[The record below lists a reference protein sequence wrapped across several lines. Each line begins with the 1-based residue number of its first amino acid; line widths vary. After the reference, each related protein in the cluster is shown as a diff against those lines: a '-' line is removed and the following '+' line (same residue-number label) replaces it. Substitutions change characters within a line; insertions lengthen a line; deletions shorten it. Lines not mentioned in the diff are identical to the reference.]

1 MRPQGLR
8 CVVVLVGFWIALV
21 LAVLHRVE
29 QHNLEPYASYLLL
42 IAAITLNQAV
52 IWAWR
57 CKIDKNLKMETIEE
71 TAV

>member
-1 MRPQGLR
+1 
-8 CVVVLVGFWIALV
+8 V
-21 LAVLHRVE
+21 LAVLHRFE

-42 IAAITLNQAV
+42 IAAITLNEAV

-57 CKIDKNLKMETIEE
+57 CKRDKNLKMETIEE